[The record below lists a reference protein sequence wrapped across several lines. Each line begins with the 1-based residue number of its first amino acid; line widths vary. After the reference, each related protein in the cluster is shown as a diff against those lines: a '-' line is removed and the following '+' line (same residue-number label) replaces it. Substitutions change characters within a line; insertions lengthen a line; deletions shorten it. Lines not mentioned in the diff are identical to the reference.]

1 MPGARRP
8 LGGNPGHGRVLAMFG
23 SIGGAEILMILVLA
37 LLLFGPRRLP
47 QIGKTVGRAMSE
59 FRRATQ
65 EFRSSLEQEV
75 EADGSMSQTAQQL
88 KDVGREFSD
97 AVRSV
102 DPRSLARDVIARGTP
117 PPPRKPRADSE
128 AAPAAA
134 TQSPTEQTPADTE
147 AGTPEPQPATADE
160 PASSTPTPNA
170 AEDKRS

>member
-1 MPGARRP
+1 MPGSRRP
-8 LGGNPGHGRVLAMFG
+8 FWGNPGHGRVLAMFG

-47 QIGKTVGRAMSE
+47 QIGKSVGRAMSE

-75 EADGSMSQTAQQL
+75 EADGMGQAGKQL
-88 KDVGREFSD
+88 ADVGREISD
-97 AVRSV
+97 AIRSA
-102 DPRSLARDVIARGTP
+102 DPRSLAKDVIARSTP
-117 PPPRKPRADSE
+117 PPLPRQPRADSE

-134 TQSPTEQTPADTE
+134 AQPSTEQTPADTD
-147 AGTPEPQPATADE
+147 AGTPEPQPASADE
-160 PASSTPTPNA
+160 SASSAPTPDA